1 MIDEELYNLDFTLE
15 KEMKEKIIVKFA
27 AKQHG
32 YYNVFRYYW
41 QPFVWAA
48 VIGFRKNLRKEL
60 SGEKEQ
66 IFNMG
71 IMMRN
76 GGSKC
81 VQALICLC
89 IAKSGSLE
97 IMKDLKKMIA
107 MINEY
112 ANGGFYEILS
122 MIEHNE
128 FGVNDFEN
136 VKMEILS
143 RDYMEFEDDEQDE
156 IAGEIVQT
164 EKEEESPEVAESI
177 KKKRNKGKWS
187 PKQEAE
193 LKNYYKSGLTIEQL
207 SAFFERSEEDV
218 SEKLKNLNLL

>member
-15 KEMKEKIIVKFA
+15 KEMKEKIVVKFA

-48 VIGFRKNLRKEL
+48 IIGFRKNIRIEL
-60 SGEKEQ
+60 TGEREQ

-112 ANGGFYEILS
+112 ANGGFYEILR
-122 MIEHNE
+122 MIEDNE

-143 RDYMEFEDDEQDE
+143 RDYLDCDEDGQKE
-156 IAGEIVQT
+156 IADEVILKQKEDIQDVTQT
-164 EKEEESPEVAESI
+164 LT
-177 KKKRNKGKWS
+177 KKRNKGKWS
-187 PKQEAE
+187 TKQEAE
-193 LKNYYKSGLTIEQL
+193 LKNYYKSGLTIGQL
-207 SAFFERSEEDV
+207 SAFFERSEEEV
-218 SEKLKNLNLL
+218 SDKLVNLNLL